1 MPCCCGSR
9 VAGSGNPKRSRAK
22 RSASGVLPGIGEVLP
37 GVRAG
42 HTKIRARASK
52 SRGTR
57 RDVAFASGCSETR
70 FPRIAKSRCETVSR
84 NERRERRRARF
95 RHVRTR
101 RARSQTGARGPRMD
115 GRRVKPIGRRG
126 RTARR
131 ISVQGRVLDRR
142 TENPAGNQ
150 VGPRDRSTESAA
162 AAATVAGN
170 QADPRSEQ
178 RRRGSRSET
187 KSTAGSEQRRRRSW
201 LETKPAS
208 GSEQRQWGSR
218 LETKSTTG
226 TQRRRRPWLETKPT
240 SGSRERWDR
249 WKPGRPPGK
258 AGGDNRGW
266 KPNRPPGRPTGQ
278 GGRGGRPP
286 GRGGRKGGGG
296 GSSR

>member
-1 MPCCCGSR
+1 MRIYEIAPKRITKCLPAIPTGRSFSKASRPPSARIRRRSCCRRCGNCRRGIQMPCCCGSR
-9 VAGSGNPKRSRAK
+9 VAGSGNPKRSRA
-22 RSASGVLPGIGEVLP
+22 RREASGVLPGIGEVLP

-70 FPRIAKSRCETVSR
+70 FPRIAKPRCETASR
-84 NERRERRRARF
+84 NGRRGRRRARL

-131 ISVQGRVLDRR
+131 ISVQGRVRDRR

-150 VGPRDRSTESAA
+150 IGPRDRV

-170 QADPRSEQ
+170 QVGHRVRVAAGDRGWKPSRPQGQSQ
-178 RRRGSRSET
+178 RRWGSRIET
-187 KSTAGSEQRRRRSW
+187 KSTHGTKWRRR
-201 LETKPAS
+201 P
-208 GSEQRQWGSR
+208 R
-218 LETKSTTG
+218 LETKS
-226 TQRRRRPWLETKPT
+226 T
-240 SGSRERWDR
+240 SGSRERWR
-249 WKPGRPPGK
+249 SLEAR
-258 AGGDNRGW
+258 
-266 KPNRPPGRPTGQ
+266 
-278 GGRGGRPP
+278 
-286 GRGGRKGGGG
+286 
-296 GSSR
+296 

>member
-70 FPRIAKSRCETVSR
+70 FPRIAKPRCETASR
-84 NERRERRRARF
+84 NGRRGRRRARYPP
-95 RHVRTR
+95 RPDAP
-101 RARSQTGARGPRMD
+101 RA
-115 GRRVKPIGRRG
+115 KP
-126 RTARR
+126 
-131 ISVQGRVLDRR
+131 D
-142 TENPAGNQ
+142 
-150 VGPRDRSTESAA
+150 
-162 AAATVAGN
+162 
-170 QADPRSEQ
+170 
-178 RRRGSRSET
+178 
-187 KSTAGSEQRRRRSW
+187 
-201 LETKPAS
+201 
-208 GSEQRQWGSR
+208 
-218 LETKSTTG
+218 
-226 TQRRRRPWLETKPT
+226 RRPWPKDGRPT
-240 SGSRERWDR
+240 SEADRPARPDRPAHQRSGQGPGSSHRKPGWKPDR
-249 WKPGRPPGK
+249 PTGPSGGGDRGWKPSRPGEQSSGGGDRGWKPSRPQGQGTGGGDRGWKPSRPQRAEQLARGDRGWKPSRPAGQGSGDRSKPGRPPGK

-266 KPNRPPGRPTGQ
+266 KPNRPPGRPMGQ